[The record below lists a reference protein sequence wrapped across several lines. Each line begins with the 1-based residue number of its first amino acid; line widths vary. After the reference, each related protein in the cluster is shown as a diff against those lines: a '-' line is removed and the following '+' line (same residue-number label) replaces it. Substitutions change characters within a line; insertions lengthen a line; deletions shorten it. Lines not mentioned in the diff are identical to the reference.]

1 MPIRIGCTMESNGEV
16 PEEDFI
22 ATLLKQSS
30 GVSHVNK
37 AYSTTPTGTS
47 GPPDL
52 VRNCHHQVRHNGHH
66 YGGNH
71 VTILAPKDN
80 ASPHASHSSLTDPL
94 LDDKVYS
101 ALAYGMYGLL
111 LFILTMVTTICLI
124 VFTWITP
131 FSHYKIINMRKLISW
146 HRDISFNSLLRS
158 RRKINRIFQFYT
170 QWQKSLYHRF
180 GINDSILSAKETL
193 DNLYKSAET
202 ACLGGKKHP

>member
-1 MPIRIGCTMESNGEV
+1 MESNGEV

-80 ASPHASHSSLTDPL
+80 ASPHASHSSLTVSSFQL
-94 LDDKVYS
+94 S
-101 ALAYGMYGLL
+101 MTCEMQR
-111 LFILTMVTTICLI
+111 F
-124 VFTWITP
+124 FTV
-131 FSHYKIINMRKLISW
+131 
-146 HRDISFNSLLRS
+146 
-158 RRKINRIFQFYT
+158 
-170 QWQKSLYHRF
+170 
-180 GINDSILSAKETL
+180 
-193 DNLYKSAET
+193 
-202 ACLGGKKHP
+202 